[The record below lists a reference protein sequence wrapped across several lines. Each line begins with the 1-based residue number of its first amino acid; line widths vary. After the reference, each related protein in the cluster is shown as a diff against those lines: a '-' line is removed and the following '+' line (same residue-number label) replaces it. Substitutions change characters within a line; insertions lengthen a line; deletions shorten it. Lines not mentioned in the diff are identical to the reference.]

1 MYKRTSI
8 RWKILLLIFG
18 LLIPLNLT
26 DPFLGRNLLK
36 NMRDKIIQDRHTT
49 VSMYGNQVRGQL
61 DILRDYIAQ
70 TAVDSYWVGIGGNK
84 KETDYELAK
93 TRLYFQLEK
102 MRKVLFAEAIFAQM
116 HNTGEYMKVRVMD
129 SLSYEDSWTIDQWLS
144 KGQVKKG
151 EWALITI
158 GEKNYL
164 CISFTGGV
172 FTLGSLLSTNAIAE
186 TWDAA
191 NGDF

>member
-70 TAVDSYWVGIGGNK
+70 TAVDSYW
-84 KETDYELAK
+84 
-93 TRLYFQLEK
+93 
-102 MRKVLFAEAIFAQM
+102 
-116 HNTGEYMKVRVMD
+116 
-129 SLSYEDSWTIDQWLS
+129 
-144 KGQVKKG
+144 
-151 EWALITI
+151 
-158 GEKNYL
+158 
-164 CISFTGGV
+164 
-172 FTLGSLLSTNAIAE
+172 
-186 TWDAA
+186 
-191 NGDF
+191 